1 MKHSFV
7 SHKRNDATES
17 LLVDKNTHSSLGPKN
32 LEPNGRQSSSLGAHQ
47 VRRLDNMHDRP
58 GSTSLECSGPLAILF
73 LHESTPHPPATLA
86 RSLDKRTTGAK
97 GFKYLSFRA
106 PPVCGADTTSQGAQ
120 LAGNIARVHEC
131 VNQQHCRDTP
141 PRHLAILQYT
151 TNLYAGCHANTRAYR
166 SSGSLLLGAPP
177 VCGRIFSYSAFSENT
192 PSRSGSRP
200 RTMHPFTEKYRS
212 PQSHLWRTPPVCW
225 RVFYYCPSALHE

>member
-1 MKHSFV
+1 M
-7 SHKRNDATES
+7 
-17 LLVDKNTHSSLGPKN
+17 
-32 LEPNGRQSSSLGAHQ
+32 
-47 VRRLDNMHDRP
+47 RRLDNMHDRP

-151 TNLYAGCHANTRAYR
+151 TSLYAGCHANTRAYR
-166 SSGSLLLGAPP
+166 SSGSLLLSAPP

-200 RTMHPFTEKYRS
+200 RTIHPVTRSLHRSGRAKDPHPFTVKYRS
-212 PQSHLWRTPPVCW
+212 PQSHLWRTPPV
-225 RVFYYCPSALHE
+225 RGRIFYYCSGALHD